1 MNPVTPTNGTASNTR
16 PSGPDTILVR
26 LQEDAYQGDAQYAIA
41 VDGAQIGGVRT
52 ETAQAK
58 LGQSDTV
65 TLHGSFGTGPHKV
78 GVTFLNDAYG
88 GSAATDRNLYVTGV
102 SYNGM
107 AVPGAAAALYGNGTA
122 TMSIP
127 AAQPAPPAPATGTSS
142 PSSSVYHVA
151 TSGADANDGSADHPF
166 ATLQHAADAM
176 AASGVATTLV
186 SGGTYAA
193 GLKLTP
199 ANTGET
205 LKAADGQ
212 AATLQLG
219 AAGIE
224 IIGADHVSLM
234 GFTLAGS
241 AGPAVD
247 VNGGSFVTIAG
258 NSFTGDSEGVLLQNW
273 TSYDTVTDNSITGS
287 DEGVVAQNG
296 ASNNAIT
303 NNLIKASSL
312 AGIEIK
318 DGASQETVDSNMIE
332 GVSGAAH
339 DTYGGGIYLHGSSN
353 DAITHNQVQDTAGA
367 GINLADFNS
376 SNTLTQN
383 LNDNIEYNRVLNA
396 DLTSTDSG
404 AVYIL
409 GRSNAATGT
418 LVRMNFIDGTGPASQ
433 HSVGIYLDDNTN
445 DVSVEGNIVRDVGSD
460 AVQVHGGSNNH
471 VTGNVLDLGTG
482 HPSAVLFQA
491 PPADQPNP
499 SPLQGNSMT
508 GNIVLTESAAPGNP
522 YVFLDGGTPTI
533 ANNDYWAP
541 AGAGLNSA
549 PDASRSTVN
558 PAFASPSTG
567 DYRMA
572 GGAGINF
579 VPIDQTQIGVAPIGP
594 HPY

>member
-1 MNPVTPTNGTASNTR
+1 MNTVTPTNGSVRNAT
-16 PSGPDTILVR
+16 PSGPDTIVLHV
-26 LQEDAYQGDAQYAIA
+26 QEDAYQGDAQYTVA
-41 VDGAQIGGVRT
+41 VDGTQVGGIRT

-58 LGQSDTV
+58 LGQSEAV
-65 TLHGSFGTGPHKV
+65 TLHGSFGIGPHKV

-88 GSAATDRNLYVTGV
+88 GSAATDRNLYVTSV

-107 AVPGAAAALYGNGTA
+107 AVPGATAALYKNGT
-122 TMSIP
+122 TTISIP
-127 AAQPAPPAPATGTSS
+127 PAQSAPATNMSAL
-142 PSSSVYHVA
+142 PSSAYHVA
-151 TSGADANDGSADHPF
+151 TSGSDSGDGSADHPF

-193 GLKLTP
+193 GLKLTA

-303 NNLIKASSL
+303 NNLIKNSSL

-383 LNDNIEYNRVLNA
+383 LNDSIE
-396 DLTSTDSG
+396 
-404 AVYIL
+404 
-409 GRSNAATGT
+409 
-418 LVRMNFIDGTGPASQ
+418 
-433 HSVGIYLDDNTN
+433 
-445 DVSVEGNIVRDVGSD
+445 
-460 AVQVHGGSNNH
+460 
-471 VTGNVLDLGTG
+471 
-482 HPSAVLFQA
+482 
-491 PPADQPNP
+491 
-499 SPLQGNSMT
+499 
-508 GNIVLTESAAPGNP
+508 
-522 YVFLDGGTPTI
+522 
-533 ANNDYWAP
+533 
-541 AGAGLNSA
+541 
-549 PDASRSTVN
+549 
-558 PAFASPSTG
+558 
-567 DYRMA
+567 
-572 GGAGINF
+572 
-579 VPIDQTQIGVAPIGP
+579 
-594 HPY
+594 